1 MGLTDVINMDAIQ
14 QDHPKLFTKL
24 FKAILNYRLN
34 ELDFSRVSSRNALF
48 ITAKLSIVFKCC
60 VG

>member
-34 ELDFSRVSSRNALF
+34 ELDFSRVSSRMHYL
-48 ITAKLSIVFKCC
+48 
-60 VG
+60 

>member
-48 ITAKLSIVFKCC
+48 ITAKLSLFFRCY